1 MQKWSTFAHRTIR
14 AAVLITFVIFIV
26 QISRSDALI
35 YYVAPRMALW
45 VKSLAV
51 GMYVLAMHQLY
62 LAVRDIR
69 SKEKTSSIACS
80 CSAHS
85 HDQWKPSVI
94 IMYTVLIIP
103 LILAFSFPNAVLGS
117 QMAAKKGLNLTPSG
131 ILVNNNY
138 GDAGPNLVPN
148 DKLQLVT
155 GPTFPFNEYT
165 KPYAKR
171 AADMYNQPLVLINDD
186 FYIESLTSLDL
197 YQDQFIGKKVQIS
210 GYVYRLDNMNKNQFA
225 LGRFSMRCCVADS
238 VPLAILVETDNPE
251 QWKNDMYVVA
261 LGTIEKRNLD
271 GKDVVTIVAKT
282 IDTQKEPTSPYVYQN
297 AYFGS

>member
-14 AAVLITFVIFIV
+14 AAVLLAFVIFIV

-35 YYVAPRMALW
+35 YYVAPSMDLW

-69 SKEKTSSIACS
+69 TKNKTAATTCS
-80 CSAHS
+80 CSAHG
-85 HDQWKPSVI
+85 HDQWKPGVI
-94 IMYTVLIIP
+94 MMYAVLIIP
-103 LILAFSFPNAVLGS
+103 LVLAFSFPNAVLGS
-117 QMAAKKGLNLTPSG
+117 QMAAKKGLNFTPSG

-138 GDAGPNLVPN
+138 GDASPNLVPN
-148 DKLQLVT
+148 DKLQVDT
-155 GPTFPFNEYT
+155 GQTFPFNEYT

-171 AADMYNQPLVLINDD
+171 AVDMYKEPLIVIKDD

-197 YQDQFIGKKVQIS
+197 YQDQFVGKKVQIS
-210 GYVYRLDNMNKNQFA
+210 GYVYRLDNMSKNQFA

-238 VPLAILVETDNPE
+238 VPLAILVEADSPE
-251 QWKNDMYVVA
+251 QWKNDMYAVA
-261 LGTIEKRNLD
+261 LGTIEKRQLD
-271 GKDVVTIVAKT
+271 GKDVLVIVAKT
-282 IDTQKEPTSPYVYQN
+282 VDTQDAPSSPYVYQN
-297 AYFGS
+297 PYFGS

>member
-1 MQKWSTFAHRTIR
+1 MRKWSTFAHRTIR
-14 AAVLITFVIFIV
+14 AAVLLAFVIFIV

-35 YYVAPRMALW
+35 YYVAPTMDIW

-69 SKEKTSSIACS
+69 AKNKMAMTTCS

-85 HDQWKPSVI
+85 HDQWKPGVI
-94 IMYTVLIIP
+94 TMYAVLIIP
-103 LILAFSFPNAVLGS
+103 LVLAFSFPNAVLGS
-117 QMAAKKGLNLTPSG
+117 HMAAKKGLNFTPSG

-138 GDAGPNLVPN
+138 GDASPNLIPN
-148 DKLQLVT
+148 DKLQLDT
-155 GPTFPFNEYT
+155 GQTFPFNEYT

-171 AADMYNQPLVLINDD
+171 AVDMYKEPLIVINDD

-197 YQDQFIGKKVQIS
+197 YQDQFVGKKVQIS
-210 GYVYRLDNMNKNQFA
+210 GYVYRLDTMSKNQFA

-238 VPLAILVETDNPE
+238 VPLAILVESDSPE
-251 QWKNDMYVVA
+251 QWKNDMYAVA
-261 LGTIEKRNLD
+261 LGTIEKRQLD
-271 GKDVVTIVAKT
+271 GKDVLVIVAKT
-282 IDTQKEPTSPYVYQN
+282 VDTQDAPSSPYVYQN
-297 AYFGS
+297 PYFGS